1 MGTDIAQLPARLTGM
16 VAMSFKYIAKGS
28 STFSPIL
35 KAVVGVV
42 GETST
47 STVSNAAAKSR
58 EINVRTFCAWP

>member
-1 MGTDIAQLPARLTGM
+1 M

-28 STFSPIL
+28 STFSPMV